1 MKGYNNVKMVLL
13 KEEMRFCFP
22 FREDVMRFE
31 EEAKKILSGEAWSY
45 CRISDYPK
53 KFFWVSL
60 LHTSTEEI
68 GELVELAH
76 KIVTE

>member
-1 MKGYNNVKMVLL
+1 MKSYNNVSMVLL

-22 FREDVMRFE
+22 CREDLMHFE
-31 EEAKKILSGEAWSY
+31 DEARKILSAKAGIY
-45 CRISDYPK
+45 TRISDYPK
-53 KFFWVSL
+53 KFFYVSL

-76 KIVTE
+76 KIVNE